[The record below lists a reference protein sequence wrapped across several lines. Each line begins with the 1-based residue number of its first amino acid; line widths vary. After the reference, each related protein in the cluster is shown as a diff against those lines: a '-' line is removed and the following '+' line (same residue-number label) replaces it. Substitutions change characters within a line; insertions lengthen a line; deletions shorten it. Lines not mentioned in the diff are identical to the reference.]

1 MSQKNMQISFL
12 IGAAL
17 QASFTGAF
25 KAAAQAFVGV
35 KAESK
40 KYNTELKALNA
51 AFSSGVIRAE
61 SYKKALMFAGLQNM
75 IGRYA
80 RLKANIIGLNMGM
93 NGLRNTADPFIKATK
108 IAANFEQA
116 MSKVGAIT
124 KANAADMEKL
134 SAKAKELGATTQYTA
149 TQSAEAMSY
158 LGMAGWNTNQ
168 ILAGMPGLLNLAAA
182 GGTNLA
188 KTADIV
194 SDNLTAFGLSAEKAG
209 HMADVYAT
217 IITSTNT
224 NVEML
229 GDTMKYAAPV
239 ANAFGA
245 SLEETAALAGLMAN
259 SGIKAS
265 QAGTALRS
273 GFLRLAGPPKMA
285 QKAMDSLGMTLNDIT
300 AEQKEAALAMASL
313 GIQMSDTAGPKK
325 MATILTELRN
335 KTKDLGQ
342 EEKLAAMK
350 AIFGTEAATGWIAVL
365 DSGDAT
371 FEKLVASL
379 EKSDGAA
386 GKMAERMQNNAAG
399 AMTRFNS
406 AVEAIN
412 ISVGEAFLPALAKGA
427 DALAVIAGRF
437 ANNKA
442 MVNTALYVGAVSA
455 ALFGFVATVSA
466 ATAVV
471 NAYKIASTGLN
482 IVMGLMRASTIGATG
497 ATIANYAATTAAA
510 VAQWAWNGAVA
521 AAGIGA
527 QIIRLTISTAAMI
540 ANSTATGAMTAA
552 QWAWNAALSANPIG
566 LVILAVAGLIA
577 AGIALYNNW
586 DTIKAFF
593 VNLWDDPKAAFDGFI
608 DGIKEKFSAA
618 FDWLQSKW
626 QDIKNFLSTP
636 IFGRVNIAA
645 EGAKNTDIQHNAAG
659 GIYPKGKFLTYFA
672 EESGESAIPHKRTA
686 KNIQLLAQTNAIM
699 GNPLNVGAA
708 PKNFADPNATK
719 NNIWNN
725 YTNQPQNITNIAG
738 AHPVYNQNTKNNTWN
753 NYVQNA
759 PHNENTVSKQ
769 TVFNYKTN
777 NIANNF
783 NQESEAPRLVQ
794 NLVSV
799 KEAGEKPVNI
809 EAPYSPVIN
818 IYNNGENV
826 DKIRDILDEQQ
837 RKFFDM
843 LNNMRE
849 QARRLNYA

>member
-1 MSQKNMQISFL
+1 MSQKNIQISFL

-25 KAAAQAFVGV
+25 KAAAQAFVGA

-40 KYNTELKALNA
+40 KYNTELKALNGA
-51 AFSSGVIRAE
+51 YASGTIKAE
-61 SYKKALMFAGLQNM
+61 SYKRALMFNGLQNM
-75 IGRYA
+75 IGKYA
-80 RLKANIIGLNMGM
+80 KLKANIIGLNMGM

-108 IAANFEQA
+108 TAANFEQA

-124 KANAADMEKL
+124 KANATDMERL
-134 SAKAKELGATTQYTA
+134 SAKAKELGAATQYTA

-217 IITSTNT
+217 VITSTNT

-239 ANAFGA
+239 AHAFGA
-245 SLEETAALAGLMAN
+245 SMEETAALAGLMAN

-313 GIQMSDTAGPKK
+313 GIQMSDNNGPKK
-325 MATILTELRN
+325 MAAILTELRN

-365 DSGDAT
+365 DSGEAT
-371 FEKLVASL
+371 FEKLVTSL

-399 AMTRFNS
+399 AMTRYNS

-427 DALAVIAGRF
+427 DALAVIAGKF

-455 ALFGFVATVSA
+455 ALFGFVTIVSA
-466 ATAVV
+466 AAAVV
-471 NAYKIASTGLN
+471 NAYKLASTGLN
-482 IVMGLMRASTIGATG
+482 IAIGLMRASTIGATS
-497 ATIANYAATTAAA
+497 ATVANYVATTAAA
-510 VAQWAWNGAVA
+510 VAQWAWNGAVT

-527 QIIRLTISTAAMI
+527 QIIRLTASTAAMI
-540 ANSTATGAMTAA
+540 ANSGATAGMTAA
-552 QWAWNAALSANPIG
+552 QWALNAALNANPIA

-577 AGIALYNNW
+577 AGVALYQNW
-586 DTIKAFF
+586 DTVKAFF
-593 VNLWDDPKAAFDGFI
+593 TTIWDNPEAALTAFV
-608 DGIKEKFSAA
+608 DGIKEKFTAA
-618 FDWLQSKW
+618 YDWLQSKW
-626 QDIKNFLSTP
+626 QDIKSFLSTP

-645 EGAKNTDIQHNAAG
+645 EGARNTEIQHNAAG
-659 GIYPKGKFLTYFA
+659 GIYPQGKFLTYFA

-686 KNIQLLAQTNAIM
+686 RNIQLLAQTNAIM
-699 GNPLNVGAA
+699 GNPLNVNAKSNNSASGAVT
-708 PKNFADPNATK
+708 N
-719 NNIWNN
+719 NNILNN
-725 YTNQPQNITNIAG
+725 YINQPPDVTNISG
-738 AHPVYNQNTKNNTWN
+738 TQQTYNQ
-753 NYVQNA
+753 
-759 PHNENTVSKQ
+759 SK
-769 TVFNYKTN
+769 TS
-777 NIANNF
+777 NIAYNF
-783 NQESEAPRLVQ
+783 NQEAKTPHPVQ
-794 NLVSV
+794 NLIREVESS
-799 KEAGEKPVNI
+799 AQPVRI
-809 EAPYSPVIN
+809 EAPYSPVVN

-837 RKFFDM
+837 KKFFDM
-843 LNNMRE
+843 LAEMRAR
-849 QARRLNYA
+849 ARRVNYA